1 MAAVGSS
8 IDKIETL
15 LNSIVVPDSKRIIEL
30 RFGLVDGIEH
40 TLYEVAD
47 ILNEEKH
54 SEKRMKEFFKNKDIT
69 KMYEF
74 MLGNVNWSAEDV
86 RRDEA
91 STLIELKTILNSY
104 NRG

>member
-1 MAAVGSS
+1 
-8 IDKIETL
+8 
-15 LNSIVVPDSKRIIEL
+15 
-30 RFGLVDGIEH
+30 
-40 TLYEVAD
+40 
-47 ILNEEKH
+47 
-54 SEKRMKEFFKNKDIT
+54 MKEFFKNKDIT

-74 MLGNVNWSAEDV
+74 MLGNTTWSAEDV